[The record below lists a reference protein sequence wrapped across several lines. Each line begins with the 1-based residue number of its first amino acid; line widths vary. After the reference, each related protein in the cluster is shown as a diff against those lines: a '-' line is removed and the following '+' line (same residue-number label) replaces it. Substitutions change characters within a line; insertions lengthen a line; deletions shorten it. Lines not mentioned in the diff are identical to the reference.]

1 MRVSDITS
9 SHSDPP
15 SPGGGSGACSPEQSG
30 DNSAS
35 VWLGRDNECS

>member
-1 MRVSDITS
+1 MRVSNITS
-9 SHSDPP
+9 SHLDPA
-15 SPGGGSGACSPEQSG
+15 SPGGGSAACSPEQSG